1 MTKRNEILRNCIKR
15 VESIC
20 TNALQSQVE
29 DNDKCERIL
38 KNAVKQIT
46 QETHRDAI
54 NYIIKKEN

>member
-38 KNAVKQIT
+38 KIAVKQII